1 MSGVGHHHDQ
11 QKLINSQSKEEIE
24 NFSPANPRIITQ
36 RETISGK
43 AEECSTYKMPRHSYS
58 SMFVRQRIVEG
69 VGDKLKEFGINIYTL
84 LLMLLSCFS
93 RVRLCATP

>member
-11 QKLINSQSKEEIE
+11 QKFINSQSKEEIE

-36 RETISGK
+36 RETISGN

-58 SMFVRQRIVEG
+58 SMFVRQRFVEE
-69 VGDKLKEFGINIYTL
+69 VGDKLK
-84 LLMLLSCFS
+84 
-93 RVRLCATP
+93 VWD